1 LWNPCLAQLPRN
13 LADHEL
19 VRAAW
24 EGLDAGSVWDSHA
37 HLIGAGDSA
46 SGIYVNPRTESL
58 LNPGEYA
65 RRLFFLNAGC
75 VHDEKKGGVD
85 RAYVERMHNLAD
97 GMRPGF
103 KLVLFAFERAFDD
116 GGQPDLPH
124 SMFYVPDAYTRDT
137 ARQHAKYFEWAAS
150 VHPYRADALDALD
163 GAKKDGA
170 VAVKW
175 LPSAMNI
182 DPASKRCD
190 AFYDFLSRN
199 DIPLIVHAGEERAV
213 TGSEKHDYGNPLR
226 LRRALDAGVR
236 VVVAHCASMGEDRDL
251 DKGEQG
257 PYVDSFSL
265 FVRVFEKYAKNCY
278 GDISAMT
285 QRNRAGPNLVRIIET
300 GEWHPRLLNGS
311 DYPLPG
317 LMPVFS
323 VDYLVSLKLLPESA
337 APVLKEIR
345 LHNPLLFDFV
355 LKRTLRSNGK
365 ALTASVFETR
375 RFFVR

>member
-1 LWNPCLAQLPRN
+1 MWNPCLASLPPH

-24 EGLDAGSVWDSHA
+24 DGLEPRDVWDSHS
-37 HLIGAGDSA
+37 HLIGTGDSG

-58 LNPGEYA
+58 FNPGEYA

-75 VHDEKKGGVD
+75 VHEEKQGSVD

-97 GMRPGF
+97 AMKPGF
-103 KLVLFAFERAFDD
+103 KMVLFAFERSYDD
-116 GGQPDLPH
+116 RSQVDLPRT
-124 SMFYVPDAYTRDT
+124 MFYVPDAYARDM
-137 ARQHAKYFEWAAS
+137 ARMHAQYFEWAAS
-150 VHPYRADALDALD
+150 IHPYRADALEALE
-163 GAKKDGA
+163 AARRDGA

-190 AFYDFLSRN
+190 VFYDFLSRN
-199 DIPLIVHAGEERAV
+199 NIPLIVHAGEERAV
-213 TGSEKHDYGNPLR
+213 TGSEMHDYGNPLR

-236 VVVAHCASMGEDRDL
+236 VVVAHCASIGEDRDL
-251 DKGEQG
+251 DKGSEG
-257 PYVDSFSL
+257 PFVDSFLL
-265 FVRVFEKYAKNCY
+265 FVRVFEKYPQNCY
-278 GDISAMT
+278 ADISAMT
-285 QRNRAGPNLVRIIET
+285 QRNRAGPALVRVVET
-300 GEWHPRLLNGS
+300 AEWHARLLNGS

-323 VDYLVSLKLLPESA
+323 VDYLVALKLIPESA

-355 LKRTLRSNGK
+355 LKRNLRSNGK
-365 ALTASVFETR
+365 ALSAGVFETR
-375 RFFVR
+375 RFFMR

>member
-1 LWNPCLAQLPRN
+1 M
-13 LADHEL
+13 
-19 VRAAW
+19 RAAW
-24 EGLDAGSVWDSHA
+24 QGLDARSVWDCHT
-37 HLIGAGDSA
+37 HLIGTGDSD

-75 VHDEKKGGVD
+75 VHREKAGSVD

-97 GMRPGF
+97 GMRAGF
-103 KLVLFAFERAFDD
+103 KMLLFAFERAHDER
-116 GGQPDLPH
+116 GQPDLAN
-124 SMFYVPDAYTRDT
+124 SMFYVPDAYARDT
-137 ARQHAKYFEWAAS
+137 AKKYAEYFEWAAS
-150 VHPYRADALDALD
+150 VHPYRGDCLEALEAAKRGGAL
-163 GAKKDGA
+163 
-170 VAVKW
+170 AVKW
-175 LPSAMNI
+175 LPAAMNI

-190 AFYDFLSRN
+190 AFYDFLSEN
-199 DIPLIVHAGEERAV
+199 NIPLIVHAGEERAV

-257 PYVDSFSL
+257 PYVESFSL
-265 FVRVFEKYAKNCY
+265 FERLMKVKSFEGRLF

-285 QRNRAGPNLVRIIET
+285 QRNRAGPSLARVVESAD
-300 GEWHPRLLNGS
+300 WHARLLNGS

-323 VDYLVSLKLLPESA
+323 VDYLVSLKLLAESA
-337 APVLKEIR
+337 ALVLKEIR

-355 LKRTLRSNGK
+355 LKRNLRSNGK
-365 ALTASVFETR
+365 ALAAGVFETR

>member
-1 LWNPCLAQLPRN
+1 
-13 LADHEL
+13 

-24 EGLDAGSVWDSHA
+24 EGLAPANVWDSHS
-37 HLIGAGDSA
+37 HLIGTGDSGS

-75 VHDEKKGGVD
+75 VHEDKKGSVD

-103 KLVLFAFERAFDD
+103 KMVLFAFERSYDD
-116 GGQPDLPH
+116 RSQPDLPNT
-124 SMFYVPDAYTRDT
+124 MFYVPDAYTRDT
-137 ARQHAKYFEWAAS
+137 AKKYARYFEWAAS
-150 VHPYRADALDALD
+150 IHPYRGDALEALDA
-163 GAKKDGA
+163 AKKGGA

-182 DPASKRCD
+182 DPASPRCD
-190 AFYDFLSRN
+190 RFYEFLSRN
-199 DIPLIVHAGEERAV
+199 QIPLIVHAGEERAV
-213 TGSEKHDYGNPLR
+213 TGAEKQDYGNPLR
-226 LRRALDAGVR
+226 LRRPLDAGVR
-236 VVVAHCASMGEDRDL
+236 VVIAHCASIGEDRDL
-251 DKGEQG
+251 DKGEEG

-265 FVRVFEKYAKNCY
+265 FVRVFEKYEKNCY

-285 QRNRAGPNLVRIIET
+285 QRNRAGPNLVRVIET
-300 GEWHPRLLNGS
+300 GEWHKRLLNGS

-323 VDYLVSLKLLPESA
+323 VDYLVSLKLIPESA

-355 LKRTLRSNGK
+355 LKRNLRSNGK
-365 ALTASVFETR
+365 AIAAGVFETR

>member
-1 LWNPCLAQLPRN
+1 
-13 LADHEL
+13 

-24 EGLDAGSVWDSHA
+24 QGLDAGNVWDCHA
-37 HLIGAGDSA
+37 HLIGTGDSA

-75 VHDEKKGGVD
+75 VHEEKKGSVD

-97 GMRPGF
+97 GMKPGF
-103 KLVLFAFERAFDD
+103 KLLLFAFERAFDD
-116 GGQPDLPH
+116 GGQPDLAH

-137 ARQHAKYFEWAAS
+137 AKKHAKYFEWAAS

-163 GAKKDGA
+163 GARKDGA

-190 AFYDFLSRN
+190 AFYDFLSKN
-199 DIPLIVHAGEERAV
+199 NIPLIVHAGEERAV
-213 TGSEKHDYGNPLR
+213 TGSEMHDYGNPLR

-236 VVVAHCASMGEDRDL
+236 VVVAHCASIGEDRDL
-251 DKGEQG
+251 DKGEAG
-257 PYVDSFSL
+257 PYVESFLLFERLMKVKSL
-265 FVRVFEKYAKNCY
+265 EGRLF
-278 GDISAMT
+278 GDISAVT
-285 QRNRAGPNLVRIIET
+285 QRNRAGPNLVRIVET
-300 GEWHPRLLNGS
+300 GEWHARLLNGS

-355 LKRTLRSNGK
+355 LKRNLRSNGK
-365 ALTASVFETR
+365 ALSTSVFETR
-375 RFFVR
+375 RFFMR